1 MKDYGSNEIYVGCV
15 STVVGVTSR
24 CDVARCERDY
34 GSNEIYARPLS
45 AVIRTPHLIKH
56 KLKHVNFGRTVIFGI
71 KLIGL

>member
-45 AVIRTPHLIKH
+45 AV
-56 KLKHVNFGRTVIFGI
+56 
-71 KLIGL
+71 